1 MNGSALWRRPQ
12 PSSWSLV
19 EWLWFALVVIIYL
32 DRPKGS
38 VGVVNGFQ
46 RVIPSRQRH
55 HHQQQIQF
63 LKPDSF
69 LVADH
74 QTKAVAFS
82 VHRNDDIGTAITIPI
97 APSTIINGD
106 NTTSIDISNAIK
118 TDTTST
124 TASTSTESVP
134 FWIVLWRFTRPHT
147 LIGSALA
154 IPALHLL
161 AAPLS
166 STSPL
171 ATFRSVSTMTT
182 MMTSI
187 LYATVPALLMNLYI
201 TGLNQITD
209 VEIDKINKPNLPI
222 AAGIL
227 KRRDAIVTCLVA
239 LVASLYMGTYGHQ
252 TYSTQGLQVALW
264 GSGLLG
270 TVYSLEPFRLKRYP
284 VFAALC
290 IVAVRGA
297 IINASFFAHA
307 MAAVFHEPSATV
319 LSCLMND
326 PRCLF
331 SSMFFGVFGIV
342 IALMKDVPD
351 VLGDKSSSIRTFSV
365 RIGPE
370 RIFHF
375 SRQMLMGLFYACTAG
390 FVQRA
395 ITATTVPL
403 AACRYV
409 VAMACLLAARSVR
422 QQSKSVDPTNPTQ
435 VYEYYMH
442 LWKIFYMSYVML
454 PFAR

>member
-1 MNGSALWRRPQ
+1 MNGSALWRRQ
-12 PSSWSLV
+12 QSSSLSFV
-19 EWLWFALVVIIYL
+19 QWLWIALVMMIYL

-38 VGVVNGFQ
+38 VRVVNGFQ
-46 RVIPSRQRH
+46 RVTPSRQRH
-55 HHQQQIQF
+55 HRQSHF
-63 LKPDSF
+63 LKPDFF
-69 LVADH
+69 LVLDH
-74 QTKAVAFS
+74 HAEAVAFS
-82 VHRNDDIGTAITIPI
+82 ARRNDDTGIGTAITIPI
-97 APSTIINGD
+97 ALSTIINGD
-106 NTTSIDISNAIK
+106 NTTSIDFSNAIK
-118 TDTTST
+118 TDATLMTV
-124 TASTSTESVP
+124 TESVP

-166 STSPL
+166 SSSPL
-171 ATFRSVSTMTT
+171 ATFRSVSTVTN

-227 KRRDAIVTCLVA
+227 KRRDAIITCLVA
-239 LVASLYMGTYGHQ
+239 LVASLYIGTYGNK

-284 VFAALC
+284 VFATLC

-319 LSCLMND
+319 LSC
-326 PRCLF
+326 
-331 SSMFFGVFGIV
+331 
-342 IALMKDVPD
+342 
-351 VLGDKSSSIRTFSV
+351 
-365 RIGPE
+365 
-370 RIFHF
+370 
-375 SRQMLMGLFYACTAG
+375 
-390 FVQRA
+390 
-395 ITATTVPL
+395 
-403 AACRYV
+403 
-409 VAMACLLAARSVR
+409 
-422 QQSKSVDPTNPTQ
+422 
-435 VYEYYMH
+435 
-442 LWKIFYMSYVML
+442 
-454 PFAR
+454 